1 MKKVLFALTLCLA
14 LLCGCSRSYLVLH
27 FALPPGDGSQFVFS
41 DQQLCPEKNTIRISA
56 AAGIAKAEIIL
67 IPASGNGLQIGPLP
81 LTQEQ
86 PVTARVEKG
95 AWYRIGLAMPNDAG
109 GAIAAE
115 LHLEHVEMRI
125 E

>member
-1 MKKVLFALTLCLA
+1 MKKVLFALVLCLA
-14 LLCGCSRSYLVLH
+14 ILCGCSRSYLVLN
-27 FALPPGDGSQFVFS
+27 FALPPSDGSQFIFS

-67 IPASGNGLQIGPLP
+67 VPASGNDLQIGPLP

-86 PVTARVEKG
+86 SVTAKVEKG
-95 AWYRIGLAMPNDAG
+95 TWYRIGLAMPNDAS

-115 LHLEHVEMRI
+115 LHLEHVEMSI